1 MGHRQDAAHFLEIK
15 NMEFDFKNVKK
26 RYNELKAERDK
37 YTSHWQ
43 DIATYVGIKVK
54 PDDIN
59 QNRDTSDADDLD
71 KYTEDPTAALSVQ
84 LAADY
89 EKGLM
94 WGDGVNAISIL
105 PSKHILKLAGKEELS
120 DYYDFV
126 TEELLEQMN
135 HSSAGLNAALSA
147 HFYDQNAFGT
157 SGVGAYP
164 NTAYGK
170 KSETN
175 VLLFRPYGVDTLV
188 IDEGKNSLVDVV
200 FNVFNW
206 RVNRLVEEFCLDEEG
221 KIDKESFA
229 KLPKKVQD
237 AYNCNQLNNTYN
249 IVQAIMPRSD
259 YTPGALGQNGCKYAG
274 YWFEED
280 ADEYF
285 HEEQYKDMPVA
296 VARAVK
302 IRGEVYGRASGTML
316 LSTIKCINS
325 AISEAMESIAKM
337 VRPPIAILNTALFGD
352 DKIDTSE
359 NGLTVLNAAQLGG
372 ANPILPMQ
380 DVGDPSAIIQ
390 WLIPYLNEKVAT
402 AFKIDILLDFS
413 AKSSMTATESL
424 ERFSIRGR
432 SLSGMIMQQKTELFE
447 PLIKR
452 CISICMDKGILGVN
466 ANSDEA
472 KKLTQTEK
480 HKIIP
485 DAVAQCIEEG
495 EEWYQ
500 IKFNNEVDKLS
511 KTEKV
516 DDLLKLINVITAMM
530 AVNPQI
536 SLAINWYA
544 LLSDIGDAL
553 GLSKNILSETQFK
566 HEIQRN
572 AEQQRALMAAQSSS
586 LEAKANRDNAA
597 AIKDMR
603 NDRQ

>member
-1 MGHRQDAAHFLEIK
+1 METK
-15 NMEFDFKNVKK
+15 NMEFDFKNVRK
-26 RYNELKAERDK
+26 RYEELKAERDK

-43 DIATYVGIKVK
+43 DISSYVGIRVK
-54 PDDIN
+54 SDNIN
-59 QNRDTSDADDLD
+59 QNTDTSNADDLD

-105 PSKHILKLAGKEELS
+105 PSKQVLKLASKEEVS
-120 DYYDFV
+120 KYYEYV
-126 TEELLEQMN
+126 TDELLAQMN
-135 HSSAGLNAALSA
+135 HSAAGLNSALSA

-164 NTAYGK
+164 NTQYLKGGA
-170 KSETN
+170 TN
-175 VLLFRPYGVDTLV
+175 VLLFRPYGIDTLV
-188 IDEGKNSLVDVV
+188 IDEGKNSLVDIV

-206 RVNRLVEEFCLDEEG
+206 RVNRLVEEFCVDENG
-221 KIDKESFA
+221 NIDQESFSR
-229 KLPKKVQD
+229 LPQKIQD
-237 AYNCNQLNNTYN
+237 AYNSNQLNNTYN
-249 IVQAIMPRSD
+249 IVQAILPRSD
-259 YTPGALGQNGCKYAG
+259 YTPGALGKNGCKYAG
-274 YWFEED
+274 YWFEEG
-280 ADEYF
+280 ADTYF
-285 HEEQYKDMPVA
+285 RDEQYKDMPVA

-337 VRPPIAILNTALFGD
+337 VRPPIGIFNTALFGD
-352 DKIDTSE
+352 DKVDTSE

-372 ANPILPMQ
+372 ANPIVPMQ
-380 DVGDPSAIIQ
+380 DIGDPSAIIQ

-413 AKSSMTATESL
+413 AKSDMTATESL

-452 CISICMDKGILGVN
+452 CISICMDKGVLGYDP
-466 ANSDEA
+466 SSKDA
-472 KKLTQTEK
+472 KNIKENEK
-480 HKIIP
+480 YKVIP
-485 DAVAQCIEEG
+485 DAVAQCIKDG
-495 EEWYQ
+495 QEWYT

-530 AVNPQI
+530 SVNPEI
-536 SLAINWYA
+536 ALAIDWYG
-544 LLSDIGDAL
+544 LLSDVCEAL
-553 GLSKNILSETQFK
+553 GLSKNILNAQKFK
-566 HEIQRN
+566 EEITRR
-572 AEQQRALMAAQSSS
+572 AEQQSALMAAQSGAMN
-586 LEAKANRDNAA
+586 AKANRDNAA

-603 NDRQ
+603 NER